1 MPSSTKTIAFR
12 VSISIEEQIQ
22 QIAKANGQSK
32 GDWVR
37 DQLMQAIHAMNP
49 TTAPKQEEPISVS
62 EPPPDLLTVLEAR
75 FQEVEHILRD
85 EIQAVKTAI
94 REVAKSHHRHLC
106 TLGQIGLD
114 AQDSIEQ
121 KIEAA
126 GLDSLDAL
134 ERLKQSQR
142 SHKDTLLEAFRRPPR
157 NRP

>member
-12 VSISIEEQIQ
+12 VSTSIEEQIQ

-37 DQLMQAIHAMNP
+37 DHVMQAIHAMSP
-49 TTAPKQEEPISVS
+49 PIASKQEEPIAASGL
-62 EPPPDLLTVLEAR
+62 PPDLLTVVEAR
-75 FQEVEHILRD
+75 FQEVENILRD

-94 REVAKSHHRHLC
+94 REVEKSHHRDLC

-121 KIEAA
+121 KIGAA
-126 GLDSLDAL
+126 CLDSLDAL

-142 SHKDTLLEAFRRPPR
+142 SHKDTLLGAFRRPSR